1 MLSNSTNLMNTHSRH
16 PHERIIFLVQSI
28 YEKKNPNPQKIATKG
43 ILMVFSPIQY
53 HVQHTKNLIKSE
65 YWKGVIKGVCVHK
78 LINIH
83 EIYIYCHN
91 FGFLH
96 L

>member
-1 MLSNSTNLMNTHSRH
+1 MQYVLH
-16 PHERIIFLVQSI
+16 ILVQSI
-28 YEKKNPNPQKIATKG
+28 YGKRTPNPPKIATKG
-43 ILMVFSPIQY
+43 FLMVFSPIQY

-83 EIYIYCHN
+83 EIYTYGHN